1 MKKSILLFIIAFI
14 FYNNAN
20 SQITKGNW
28 LVGGTAKITLQQEI
42 LNQSNI
48 TGFSINVAP
57 DIGYFIIDK
66 FATGLKTNLTYN
78 RVRYYGNY
86 SKGTDLGFGP
96 FLRYYFLSTGNR
108 VNIFAESAYEYTIDF
123 HGHYRNDFSFSA
135 GPVIYFNTS
144 VGLEFTVNYDT
155 FKGTYS
161 GSANT
166 FSFGIGF
173 QIHLEK
179 DK

>member
-1 MKKSILLFIIAFI
+1 MMTKSILFFFIAFI
-14 FYNNAN
+14 FCGHAD

-28 LVGGTAKITLQQEI
+28 LVGGNANFSLQQEM

-48 TGFSINVAP
+48 TGFSINAAP

-66 FATGLKTNLTYN
+66 FAAGAKTKLSYRFIKLNGPVDKSTY
-78 RVRYYGNY
+78 
-86 SKGTDLGFGP
+86 LGFGP
-96 FLRYYFLSTGNR
+96 FLRYYFLSTSNR
-108 VNIFAESAYEYTIDF
+108 INIFAESAYQYSVDF
-123 HGHYRNDFSFSA
+123 KGHSQNDFNFSA

-144 VGLEFTVNYDT
+144 VGLEFAFTYDT
-155 FKGTYS
+155 FKGTIS
-161 GSANT
+161 GPANT

-179 DK
+179 E